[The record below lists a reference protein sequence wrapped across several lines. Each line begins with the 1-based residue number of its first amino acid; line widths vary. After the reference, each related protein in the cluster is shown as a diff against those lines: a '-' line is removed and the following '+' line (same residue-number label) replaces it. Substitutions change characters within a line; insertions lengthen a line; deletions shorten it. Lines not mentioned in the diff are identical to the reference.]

1 MAFIPKVYTRIR
13 TICKE
18 QRLTISELCAR
29 SGVKRETMREWDES
43 MPAADKLAAVAD
55 VLGKTVEYLLRAV

>member
-1 MAFIPKVYTRIR
+1 MAFTPKVYTRIR

-18 QRLTISELCAR
+18 RKLTIREVCSL
-29 SGVKRETMREWDES
+29 SDVKSETMREWDES

-55 VLGKTVEYLLRAV
+55 VLGTTVEELLRAV

>member
-1 MAFIPKVYTRIR
+1 MAFTGVYSRIK

-18 QRLTISELCAR
+18 QKLTIKELCSR
-29 SGVKRETMREWDES
+29 SDVKQTAMQEWDES

-55 VLGKTVEYLLRAV
+55 ALGTTVEELLRAV